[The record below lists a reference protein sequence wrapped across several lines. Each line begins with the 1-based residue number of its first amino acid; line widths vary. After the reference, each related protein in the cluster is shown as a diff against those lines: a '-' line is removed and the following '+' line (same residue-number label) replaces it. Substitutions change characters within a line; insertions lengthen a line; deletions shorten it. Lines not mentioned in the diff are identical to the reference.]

1 MSESI
6 KVYST
11 AWCPDC
17 TAAKAVLQSMAVDFE
32 DINIEETPEAA
43 DIVLALNNGNR
54 TVPTIVF
61 PDGSFLSE
69 PKITELRRKLA
80 ALP

>member
-6 KVYST
+6 KIYST
-11 AWCPDC
+11 VWCPDC
-17 TAAKAVLQSMAVDFE
+17 IAAKAVLKSMQVDFE
-32 DINIEETPEAA
+32 DINIEEIPEAA

-54 TVPTIVF
+54 TVPTILF

-69 PKITELRRKLA
+69 PKVTELRRKLA
-80 ALP
+80 SLS

>member
-17 TAAKAVLQSMAVDFE
+17 TAAKAVLKSMKVNFE
-32 DINIEETPEAA
+32 DINIEEMPDAA
-43 DIVLALNNGNR
+43 NIVLALNNGNR
-54 TVPTIVF
+54 TVPTILF

-69 PKITELRRKLA
+69 PTITELRQKLS
-80 ALP
+80 ALS

>member
-1 MSESI
+1 MSTPI

-17 TAAKAVLQSMAVDFE
+17 LAAKAVLQAMQMDFE
-32 DINIEETPEAA
+32 DIDIEAVPDAA

-54 TVPTIVF
+54 TVPTILF

-69 PKITELRRKLA
+69 PRITELRQKLSS
-80 ALP
+80 LS